1 MSKMGRHILAKQE
14 EELNKHRQVR
24 GIDSN
29 LHDYDRIKETIE
41 ENKFSLCHLG
51 ERIIDLYK
59 QYPND
64 SDLGKEVRKAIVSW
78 KEE

>member
-1 MSKMGRHILAKQE
+1 MSKD
-14 EELNKHRQVR
+14 LNKHRQIR

-29 LHDYDRIKETIE
+29 LHDYDRIKETIQ

-51 ERIIDLYK
+51 ENIIKLYK
-59 QYPND
+59 EYPND
-64 SDLGKEVRKAIVSW
+64 AELGKEVRKVILLW

>member
-1 MSKMGRHILAKQE
+1 MSKMGRHILAQQE
-14 EELNKHRQVR
+14 KELNKHRQVA

-29 LHDYDRIKETIE
+29 LHDYDRIRETIE

-59 QYPND
+59 DYPNYA
-64 SDLGKEVRKAIVSW
+64 DLGKEVRKAILSW

>member
-1 MSKMGRHILAKQE
+1 MSE
-14 EELNKHRQVR
+14 DLNEHRQVR

-51 ERIIDLYK
+51 EPIIDLYK

>member
-14 EELNKHRQVR
+14 EEMNKHRQVK

-29 LHDYDRIKETIE
+29 LHDYDRIKETIQ

-51 ERIIDLYK
+51 ADIVQLYK
-59 QYPND
+59 EYPND
-64 SDLGKEVRKAIVSW
+64 AELGKQVRNLILSRY
-78 KEE
+78 E

>member
-41 ENKFSLCHLG
+41 ENKFNLCHLG

-59 QYPND
+59 EYPND
-64 SDLGKEVRKAIVSW
+64 SDLGKEVRNLILSRY
-78 KEE
+78 E

>member
-1 MSKMGRHILAKQE
+1 MSKD
-14 EELNKHRQVR
+14 LNKHRQVR

-29 LHDYDRIKETIE
+29 LHDYDRIRETIE

-59 QYPND
+59 
-64 SDLGKEVRKAIVSW
+64 VS
-78 KEE
+78 

>member
-51 ERIIDLYK
+51 ESIIELYK
-59 QYPND
+59 EYPND
-64 SDLGKEVRKAIVSW
+64 AELGKQVRNLILSRY
-78 KEE
+78 E

>member
-29 LHDYDRIKETIE
+29 LHDYDRIRETIE

-51 ERIIDLYK
+51 ESIIELYK
-59 QYPND
+59 EYPND
-64 SDLGKEVRKAIVSW
+64 AELGKQVRNLILSRY
-78 KEE
+78 E

>member
-14 EELNKHRQVR
+14 EEMNKHRQER

-29 LHDYDRIKETIE
+29 LHDYDRIKETIN
-41 ENKFSLCHLG
+41 ENRFSLCHLG
-51 ERIIDLYK
+51 EKVIEVSK
-59 QYPND
+59 KYPND
-64 SDLGKEVRKAIVSW
+64 ADFGKEIRQIIYLW

>member
-14 EELNKHRQVR
+14 EEMNKHRQVK

-29 LHDYDRIKETIE
+29 LHDYDRIKETIQ

-51 ERIIDLYK
+51 ADIVELYK
-59 QYPND
+59 EYPND
-64 SDLGKEVRKAIVSW
+64 ADLGKQVRKLILSRY
-78 KEE
+78 E